1 MSQPAIFIDRD
12 GTINVNVHHLRR
24 SEDLQLIP
32 GAGEAIARLKQAG
45 YPVVI
50 ITNQS
55 AIARGYITEPDLAD
69 IHRELDRHLAAF
81 GAQVDGVHYCP
92 HHPEYGDKT
101 ICDCRKPAPGLLLQ
115 AAAERGIAM
124 EINANYM
131 RLDLRDTHARAAIDA
146 GVKVSINT
154 DAHGPADLDQLIYGV
169 LTARRAGATKDD
181 VINCMT
187 QSALAKWLRST
198 RP

>member
-12 GTINVNVHHLRR
+12 GTLNVNVHHLRR

-69 IHRELDRHLAAF
+69 IHRELDRQLAAL

-115 AAAERGIAM
+115 AAAER
-124 EINANYM
+124 N
-131 RLDLRDTHARAAIDA
+131 LDLTRSIMIGDNITDLQA
-146 GVKVSINT
+146 GWN
-154 DAHGPADLDQLIYGV
+154 AGCHGALV
-169 LTARRAGATKDD
+169 LTGSGQQVRDQADSDTLQKIACIGKNLSEVSDWILHQAPDA
-181 VINCMT
+181 
-187 QSALAKWLRST
+187 SGLAPS
-198 RP
+198 